1 MEFFVDSKVTLD
13 STLRNL
19 KSGDILHLKSG
30 IYRTKIKINIS
41 NITIIGEGNNTIIS
55 NKDYFNKINE
65 IDNKEYLTVRTYTVL
80 IAGDNVRLK
89 NLTIQNESVPSS
101 VYGQAVALEVLGDN
115 FEATNVRLLGA
126 QDTLLCGPIP
136 YDLTIRYK
144 DLLPKDELI
153 FKKSRQYYNN
163 CYIEGDT
170 DFIFGSGIAYFKNCE
185 LHSVNKGYISAPSH
199 PEEYKYGFVFDECI
213 ITGDDSIKNQV
224 YLARPWRDYGN
235 VVFKNCIVKGSHIN
249 KEIFNNWTKER
260 EKTCRFNIYNTID
273 TSSMVGF
280 AKILSKKDADII
292 NKDEVLG

>member
-1 MEFFVDSKVTLD
+1 MEFFVDSKATLD
-13 STLRNL
+13 SALKNL
-19 KSGDILHLKSG
+19 KSGDVLHLKSG
-30 IYRTKIKINIS
+30 IYRTKIKINFS
-41 NITIIGEGNNTIIS
+41 NITIIGEGNNTIIC

-80 IAGDNVRLK
+80 IAGDNVKLK

-170 DFIFGSGIAYFKNCE
+170 DFIFGSGIAYFKNC
-185 LHSVNKGYISAPSH
+185 
-199 PEEYKYGFVFDECI
+199 
-213 ITGDDSIKNQV
+213 
-224 YLARPWRDYGN
+224 
-235 VVFKNCIVKGSHIN
+235 
-249 KEIFNNWTKER
+249 
-260 EKTCRFNIYNTID
+260 
-273 TSSMVGF
+273 
-280 AKILSKKDADII
+280 
-292 NKDEVLG
+292 